1 MFSKKPRDILKDLN
15 LFFPLKGVGHPEFYL
30 GDDVEVSKDNNG
42 HFHYVQSAKIYIK
55 NVCDKIETLYETT
68 LRNYGSPLPDGYHP
82 EIDTS
87 PLLVGDEVSKY
98 RMLIGSLHWVIT
110 LGRFDVH
117 YAASTMLRY
126 QPAPR
131 EGHLEKVLQIFGYL
145 KQHRK
150 HKIVFNDDYPEV
162 PVGDEVELN

>member
-30 GDDVEVSKDNNG
+30 GGDVEVSKDNNG
-42 HFHYVQSAKIYIK
+42 HFHYVQSAKTYIK
-55 NVCDKIETLYETT
+55 NVCDKIDTLYETT

-98 RMLIGSLHWVIT
+98 RMLIGSL
-110 LGRFDVH
+110 
-117 YAASTMLRY
+117 
-126 QPAPR
+126 
-131 EGHLEKVLQIFGYL
+131 
-145 KQHRK
+145 
-150 HKIVFNDDYPEV
+150 N
-162 PVGDEVELN
+162 